1 MFYKFKNFVIF
12 ISLFFLFLS
21 KNVLANKINQIIIDG
36 NSRVSN
42 ETIITYGEIDVN
54 EEIDSK
60 KIDEILN
67 NLYST
72 DFFENIE
79 IEIKNN
85 NLIIK
90 LTEYPII
97 NQLIFSGEPSNKIKT
112 EIKKQIRLKEKQSFI
127 KSYLSGDIEKIKKLY
142 SSIGFNFAEV
152 TAKINDIDKRNL
164 DLLIE
169 IKKGN
174 KTKISSIKFIGD
186 KKIKESRLR
195 DVIASEEDRF
205 YKFIS
210 RNTVFSQNL
219 VNLDLRLLENYYK
232 SIGYYDVKIL
242 SNSAELISK
251 ENINLIYSID
261 AGTRYTINKIS
272 TNLDSTFDKGL
283 FSSLE
288 KSYNKLIGD
297 YYSPFK
303 IKKILEDIDE
313 LIAKNNLQFI
323 EHNVEE
329 EISEDSIALKFNI
342 FEGEKKLVERI
353 NIIGNNVTNES
364 VIRGELLLDEGD
376 PFTNLNLDKSI
387 SKIKARQIFNSVTK
401 KVYDGSQENLK
412 IIDIIVEEKPTG
424 EISAGAGIG
433 TNGGSFAIQIT
444 ENNWL
449 GEGKKLDFD
458 VEVDQESIGGT
469 LAFTNPNYNFLGNSL
484 SYFISTTDN
493 DVPDRG
499 YENSVLEVGVNTG
512 FEQYKDIF
520 TNLGLTASHDDLKTL
535 DTASSSLKKQSGSF
549 NEIAGNYGFRIDQRD
564 RAFMPTN
571 GFISGFSQR
580 FPIYADKRYI
590 SNTITT
596 SVYKSISENIIGA
609 SKFYLT
615 AANGLGDDDVRLSK
629 RKKLS
634 NRRLRGFEKNKV
646 GPVDGT
652 DHIGGNYAA
661 SLNFEANLPNLL
673 PESSN
678 TDVGLFLDFGNVWGV
693 DYDTTIDD
701 SNKIRSSTG
710 IAASWRSPLGP
721 MTFTLTTNIS
731 KASTDET
738 ESFNFNLGTTF

>member
-21 KNVLANKINQIIIDG
+21 KSVLANKINQIIIDG

-449 GEGKKLDFD
+449 GE
-458 VEVDQESIGGT
+458 
-469 LAFTNPNYNFLGNSL
+469 
-484 SYFISTTDN
+484 
-493 DVPDRG
+493 
-499 YENSVLEVGVNTG
+499 
-512 FEQYKDIF
+512 
-520 TNLGLTASHDDLKTL
+520 
-535 DTASSSLKKQSGSF
+535 
-549 NEIAGNYGFRIDQRD
+549 
-564 RAFMPTN
+564 
-571 GFISGFSQR
+571 
-580 FPIYADKRYI
+580 
-590 SNTITT
+590 
-596 SVYKSISENIIGA
+596 
-609 SKFYLT
+609 
-615 AANGLGDDDVRLSK
+615 
-629 RKKLS
+629 
-634 NRRLRGFEKNKV
+634 EKN
-646 GPVDGT
+646 
-652 DHIGGNYAA
+652 
-661 SLNFEANLPNLL
+661 
-673 PESSN
+673 
-678 TDVGLFLDFGNVWGV
+678 
-693 DYDTTIDD
+693 
-701 SNKIRSSTG
+701 
-710 IAASWRSPLGP
+710 
-721 MTFTLTTNIS
+721 
-731 KASTDET
+731 
-738 ESFNFNLGTTF
+738 